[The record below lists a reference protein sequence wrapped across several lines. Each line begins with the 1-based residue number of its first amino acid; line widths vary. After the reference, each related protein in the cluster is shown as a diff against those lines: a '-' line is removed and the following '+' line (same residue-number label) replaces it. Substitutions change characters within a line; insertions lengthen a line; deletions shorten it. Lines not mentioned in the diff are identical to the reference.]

1 MPAHARTAA
10 VLLGLIA
17 AGNAQSQ
24 VVVSSYSAY
33 SGYPALP
40 WMGPAKLANF
50 SYTTANPYTWVGA
63 NWTDAYPTRK
73 FVFRDFDMVSKF
85 NQTDA
90 MTDGWRFSAILNVS
104 NAGIKVGHSS
114 PYGNQGAVVL
124 AIRLPG
130 CLFDLWFSN
139 NPAGDLFIQPADA
152 LLPDYHVGPP
162 VLVPGIG
169 TTSFWLVE
177 IYNPQSKTV
186 TVFVNDKA
194 VPGLANIPVLDLQPN
209 QLTETRGVNFGLS
222 SIYGTGKIALTECSL
237 QARGKTNVVPA
248 VTQLCRSESVG
259 LSINSDVYGPRTFTW
274 QHDGVELPVGN
285 TPFLE
290 VFGSDP
296 DAAGVYTCIVSD
308 AYGITL
314 ASAYVSVCSIDLNCD
329 KQVDLDDFFA
339 FFDCFNAGQPCAD
352 IDLSGE
358 VNLGDF
364 FDFFSHWDAQD
375 C

>member
-1 MPAHARTAA
+1 MTAHPRTVAA
-10 VLLGLIA
+10 LLGLLA
-17 AGNAQSQ
+17 AGNVQSQ
-24 VVVSSYSAY
+24 VIVSSYSAY
-33 SGYPALP
+33 SGYPTSP
-40 WMGPAKLANF
+40 WMGPAKLTNF
-50 SYTTANPYTWVGA
+50 SYMTANPYTWVGA

-90 MTDGWRFSAILNVS
+90 MIDGWRFSAILNVS
-104 NAGIKVGHSS
+104 NAGIKVGHAS
-114 PYGNQGAVVL
+114 PYGNLGAVVL

-139 NPAGDLFIQPADA
+139 NAAGDLFIQPADA
-152 LLPDYHVGPP
+152 LLPDYHVGPA
-162 VLVPGIG
+162 VIVPGIG
-169 TTSFWLVE
+169 TSSFWLVE

-194 VPGLANIPVLDLQPN
+194 VPGLTNIPALDLQPN

-222 SIYGTGKIALTECSL
+222 STYGTGKIALTECSL
-237 QARGKTNVVPA
+237 QARGKTKVVPT

-259 LSINSDVYGPRTFTW
+259 LSIDADVYGPRTFTW
-274 QHDGVELPVGN
+274 QRNGVQLSVGN
-285 TPFLE
+285 SPFLQ

-296 DAAGVYTCIVSD
+296 DASGVYTCIVSD

-314 ASAYVSVCSIDLNCD
+314 ASAYVSVCSVDLNCD

-339 FFDCFNAGQPCAD
+339 FFNCFSASQPCAD

-358 VNLGDF
+358 VDLGDF
-364 FDFFSHWDAQD
+364 FEFFNKWDAQD